1 MAANLPQRKLDM
13 ENQSLLVRALQL
25 GERIDL
31 RGLERDDSFSK
42 SPLAFPAGAN
52 GTAIL
57 FKSGTAVFINMSPVE
72 EEDLIDTLGPRITD
86 ALSERETESAKL
98 VVKPEEDELIGATG
112 AIQLKSAD
120 NNRLLLVGQAL
131 AMSTALAWDEK
142 RISKSFERTS
152 SIAAELQ
159 EGKLPQAHR
168 AQLLKQIGEAM
179 SVQQRLAS
187 RVDLDDKPDVL
198 WDHPELERFWAKLV
212 EEYDL
217 PQRGRALSR
226 KLEVI
231 HQTAGTIT
239 DLISTRTGHRLEWY
253 IIVLILFEIVLGL
266 YDRLVK

>member
-1 MAANLPQRKLDM
+1 M
-13 ENQSLLVRALQL
+13 EHQSLHVRALQL

-31 RGLERDDSFSK
+31 KGLERDDAFSK
-42 SPLAFPAGAN
+42 SPLAFRAGTN

-57 FKSGTAVFINMSPVE
+57 FKSGTAVFIDMSPVE

-86 ALSERETESAKL
+86 ALSERETEAAKL
-98 VVKPEEDELIGATG
+98 VVKPEDDELIGATG

-142 RISKSFERTS
+142 RISKSFES
-152 SIAAELQ
+152 VSGIAGELQ
-159 EGKLPQAHR
+159 AGKLPQAHQ

-179 SVQQRLAS
+179 SVQQRLAG

-198 WDHPELERFWAKLV
+198 WDHPGLERFWAKLV

-217 PQRGRALSR
+217 PQRNRALSR

-266 YDRLVK
+266 YDRVAK

>member
-1 MAANLPQRKLDM
+1 M
-13 ENQSLLVRALQL
+13 ENQSLHVRALQL

-31 RGLERDDSFSK
+31 KGLEREDAFSK
-42 SPLAFPAGAN
+42 NPLAFRAGAQ

-72 EEDLIDTLGPRITD
+72 EEDLIDSLGPRITD
-86 ALSERETESAKL
+86 ALSERETEAAKL

-131 AMSTALAWDEK
+131 AMSAALAWDEK
-142 RISKSFERTS
+142 RISKSFEQTS
-152 SIAAELQ
+152 SIAAELEQ
-159 EGKLPQAHR
+159 GRLPQAHQAR
-168 AQLLKQIGEAM
+168 LLKQIGEAM
-179 SVQQRLAS
+179 SVQQRLAG
-187 RVDLDDKPDVL
+187 RVDLDDKPEVL

-212 EEYDL
+212 DEYDL
-217 PQRGRALSR
+217 PQRGRALAR

-239 DLISTRTGHRLEWY
+239 DLIATRTGHRLEWY
-253 IIVLILFEIVLGL
+253 IIALILLEVALGL
-266 YDRLVK
+266 YDRFAK